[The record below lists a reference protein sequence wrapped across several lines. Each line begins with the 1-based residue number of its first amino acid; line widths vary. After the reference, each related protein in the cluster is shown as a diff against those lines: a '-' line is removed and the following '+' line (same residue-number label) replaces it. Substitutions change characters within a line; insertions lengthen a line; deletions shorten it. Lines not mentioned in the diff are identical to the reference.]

1 MIILMMT
8 TALLLLM
15 FMLMEKEDDVNDDKR
30 LRDGRA
36 NHCAVPEGHHKNQ
49 KNLVRLPQMLSQVS
63 QLVHMLSRVAQL
75 LLICLVRSLN

>member
-30 LRDGRA
+30 LIDGRA

-49 KNLVRLPQMLSQVS
+49 KNLVRLPNSD
-63 QLVHMLSRVAQL
+63 A
-75 LLICLVRSLN
+75 

>member
-1 MIILMMT
+1 MMT

-30 LRDGRA
+30 LIDGRA

-49 KNLVRLPQMLSQVS
+49 KNLVRLPNSD
-63 QLVHMLSRVAQL
+63 A
-75 LLICLVRSLN
+75 

>member
-1 MIILMMT
+1 MITLMMT

-30 LRDGRA
+30 LIDGCA

-49 KNLVRLPQMLSQVS
+49 KTPVRLPNSD
-63 QLVHMLSRVAQL
+63 A
-75 LLICLVRSLN
+75 

>member
-1 MIILMMT
+1 MITLMMT

-49 KNLVRLPQMLSQVS
+49 KT
-63 QLVHMLSRVAQL
+63 
-75 LLICLVRSLN
+75 